1 MAKKE
6 QILKNLEMNKKKL
19 ENLME
24 QNGKMSGKI
33 GQKIKKYNFDNLIMI
48 SIILLGLIL
57 GGNFAIGYNKLFH
70 K

>member
-1 MAKKE
+1 
-6 QILKNLEMNKKKL
+6 
-19 ENLME
+19 ME
-24 QNGKMSGKI
+24 QNSKISGKI
-33 GQKIKKYNFDNLIMI
+33 KKKIKKYNFDNLIMI